1 MSTDAA
7 PGTTVVLD
15 IDGTLVDSVYL
26 HVHAWSRAFH
36 QVGLTVP
43 SHRIHGAIGMGGD
56 RIVTHLAG
64 EAAEASIG
72 DDVRARHDELF
83 ESVLGDVRP
92 TRGAG
97 ELLQALRHR
106 GLRLVVASSANAET
120 TDALLEAAGAATH
133 VAEVVTGDDVGE
145 SKPHPEPV
153 EQVLEQAGAGAAFL
167 FGDAPWDG
175 ESARAA
181 GVRFVGVRT
190 GGFSDEVLRG
200 AGAEHVFDDPADL
213 LEHLDDVLG

>member
-1 MSTDAA
+1 MSSDADQ
-7 PGTTVVLD
+7 PRTTVVLD

-26 HVHAWSRAFH
+26 HVHAWARAFH
-36 QVGLTVP
+36 QVGLTVA

-64 EAAEASIG
+64 EAAEQSIG

-92 TRGAG
+92 TRGTD
-97 ELLQALRHR
+97 ELLQALRDR

-120 TDALLEAAGAATH
+120 TDALLQAAGAATL
-133 VAEVVTGDDVGE
+133 VEEVTTGDDVGQ

-153 EQVLEQAGAGAAFL
+153 EQVLEKAGSGAAFL
-167 FGDAPWDG
+167 LGDAPWDG
-175 ESARAA
+175 EAAREA
-181 GVRFVGVRT
+181 GVRFVAVRT
-190 GGFSDEVLRG
+190 GGFSDEVLR
-200 AGAEHVFDDPADL
+200 
-213 LEHLDDVLG
+213 